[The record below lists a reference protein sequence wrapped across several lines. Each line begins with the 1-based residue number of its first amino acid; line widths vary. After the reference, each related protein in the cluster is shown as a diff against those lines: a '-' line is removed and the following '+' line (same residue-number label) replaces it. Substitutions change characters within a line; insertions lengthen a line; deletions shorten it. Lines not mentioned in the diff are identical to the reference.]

1 MQRAPTSR
9 KSGSNAPYRPINF
22 GGAPE
27 AEIRGSEGNGRMHK
41 PDRRRGLA
49 PLAASR
55 DGETNM
61 KRREF
66 IGLLGGAAAVT
77 WPLAARAQTKQMRRI
92 GVLMG
97 YPENDLEGPAFF
109 AAFREGLHKLGWVE
123 GRNIR
128 LDTRWA

>member
-61 KRREF
+61 K
-66 IGLLGGAAAVT
+66 
-77 WPLAARAQTKQMRRI
+77 AARIHRAAMRR
-92 GVLMG
+92 GGG
-97 YPENDLEGPAFF
+97 YMATRGARADEAD
-109 AAFREGLHKLGWVE
+109 AAHRRADG
-123 GRNIR
+123 IC
-128 LDTRWA
+128 

>member
-1 MQRAPTSR
+1 
-9 KSGSNAPYRPINF
+9 
-22 GGAPE
+22 
-27 AEIRGSEGNGRMHK
+27 MHK

-66 IGLLGGAAAVT
+66 IGLLCGAAAVT

-92 GVLMG
+92 GVLMAYAEDDREAQAWIRALLQG
-97 YPENDLEGPAFF
+97 LKGKNMTND
-109 AAFREGLHKLGWVE
+109 W
-123 GRNIR
+123 
-128 LDTRWA
+128 

>member
-1 MQRAPTSR
+1 MQGARKSR

-77 WPLAARAQTKQMRRI
+77 WPLPARAQTKQMRRI
-92 GVLMG
+92 GVLMA
-97 YPENDLEGPAFF
+97 YA
-109 AAFREGLHKLGWVE
+109 
-123 GRNIR
+123 
-128 LDTRWA
+128 WADAEAESWLK